1 MSIRWNPPVAA
12 SAAEE
17 KILKRCK
24 AKKLYVFLRR
34 HRHELFDEAFQAEL
48 ASMYGPQLAGGSDAV
63 PPALLAMVT
72 LLQAAFHVS
81 DADAV
86 EEAENDRRWKM
97 LLDSLDDEESPFSQ
111 GTLYNFRRRLIDHDM
126 DRRLLDRTVE
136 LARKFGGFGHRN
148 LRAAFD
154 ASPLFGAGRVEDT
167 FNLIGH
173 AAREV
178 VRTASLRLGIAIE
191 DVAGQAGIPVLNAS
205 SIKAGLDV
213 NWDEPHARNEA
224 LTTLVGQVE
233 SLARWLAHELADSL
247 ETPPLK
253 EQLATMQR
261 LIAQDTEPDP
271 SDGQKRQIRQGVAKE
286 RQISVRDPAMRHGR
300 KSKASRVD
308 GFKRHLAVDL
318 DAKLILAAAVTPA
331 NRPEAEA
338 MPELLEGL
346 SSSARSLV
354 ELLIDRGYLSAPE
367 LEALRQQGVV
377 VRCKPFPLRNGG
389 RFTKS
394 DFLIDL
400 NLGNAT
406 CPNGITAPIRLGRTV
421 HFPSETCDSCP
432 LRALCTAGRIG
443 TGRSLSIHTDEAF
456 HQQLRAAHKCPDAR
470 AALRQRTYV
479 EHRLAH
485 LGRLQ
490 GRRARY
496 LGLRKNLLDVRRNAA
511 VSNLHVAARLLE
523 AAA

>member
-12 SAAEE
+12 TAREE

-24 AKKLYVFLRR
+24 AKKLYVFLRT
-34 HRHELFDEAFQAEL
+34 HRHELFDESFQEEL
-48 ASMYGPQLAGGSDAV
+48 SSMYGPQLDGGSPAV

-86 EEAENDRRWKM
+86 EQAQHDRRWQM
-97 LLDSLDDEESPFSQ
+97 LLDCLGDEETPFSQ
-111 GTLYNFRRRLIDHDM
+111 GTLYNFRRRLIEHDM

-136 LARKFGGFGHRN
+136 LARKLGGFGDRN

-178 VRTASLRLGIAIE
+178 VRTASRRLGFTVE
-191 DVAGQAGIPVLNAS
+191 DVAAQAGIPVLNATS
-205 SIKAGLDV
+205 VKAGLDV
-213 NWDEPHARNEA
+213 NWDEPRARNEA
-224 LTTLVGQVE
+224 LTILVGQVE
-233 SLARWLAHELADSL
+233 SLAHWLARELADSL

-253 EQLATMQR
+253 EQLATMHR

-271 SDGQKRQIRQGVAKE
+271 SDGKKRQIRQGVAKE
-286 RQISVRDPAMRHGR
+286 RQISVRDPDMRHGR
-300 KSKASRVD
+300 KSKTSRVD

-338 MPELLEGL
+338 MPELLAAL
-346 SSSARSLV
+346 STSARSLN
-354 ELLIDRGYLSAPE
+354 ELLIDRGYLSAPQIE
-367 LEALRQQGVV
+367 TLRREGVT
-377 VRCKPFPLRNGG
+377 VRCKPYPLRNHG
-389 RFTKS
+389 RFTKA

-400 NLGNAT
+400 GEGKAT
-406 CPNGITAPIRLGRTV
+406 CPNGITVPIQLGHAA
-421 HFPSETCDSCP
+421 HFPSESCDSCP
-432 LRALCTAGRIG
+432 LRASCTAGRIG
-443 TGRSLSIHTDEAF
+443 TGRSLSIHSSEAF
-456 HQQLRAAHKCPDAR
+456 HQHLRAAHKSPEQR
-470 AALRQRTYV
+470 VALRQRTHV

-485 LGRLQ
+485 VGRSQ

-496 LGLRKNLLDVRRNAA
+496 IGQRKNLLDVRRNAA
-511 VSNLHVAARLLE
+511 VSNLHVAARLLD